1 MKIPLRHFL
10 IAAALLAGAARAEV
24 APDAFAATIDRTA
37 IDFNRRLEAA
47 TQELTALRERVAR
60 EAAPLQ
66 EAAGAAEGRIA
77 ALTAEI
83 AQMQTAHAQAEA
95 TRRRLQRDGLTLQKN
110 LAYLN
115 TLGREGL
122 KGLND
127 GLLPGE
133 ALRFGDRIAE
143 LSAKLEAGGE
153 RIDPTA
159 ALDAAELLLGRLRQQ
174 LGGSAV
180 PGRALVGRTNTAA
193 KGTFLFLGPEV
204 FFQSDD
210 PAVAG
215 TVRLREGSP
224 YPVVY
229 PLPNWTAQQ
238 ARALAGGAM
247 GTIPADA
254 SGGKALQLR
263 ETTGTLFEHINRGG
277 PVAYLIIGVG
287 LFACGLAIQKF
298 LELRRLEVDPPAAVQ
313 DVLHGLFAR
322 SPEEAQRALAGL
334 HGATRELFAL
344 GLRQAGKPKEV
355 LEEHLFAFTL
365 RHRLHYERRLPLLA
379 VIATASPLM
388 GLLGTVMG
396 MIKTFALIT
405 VFGTGNAAKLSS
417 GISEVLVTT
426 ELGLTVAI
434 PALVVHGFLAHRAQ
448 KKLSLLERYAV
459 EFVAAAGESKRAE
472 PNGVRVAV

>member
-1 MKIPLRHFL
+1 MNAFLRFSL
-10 IAAALLAGAARAEV
+10 IAAVVLGGAGRAAE
-24 APDAFAATIDRTA
+24 PDPFAAAVDRTA
-37 IDFNRRLEAA
+37 ADFNRRLEAA
-47 TQELTALRERVAR
+47 TQELAAARERIAR
-60 EAAPLQ
+60 EATPLQ
-66 EAAGAAEGRIA
+66 QATGAAEARITALGAEIA
-77 ALTAEI
+77 AL
-83 AQMQTAHAQAEA
+83 QSAHAQAEA
-95 TRRRLQRDGLTLQKN
+95 TRRRLQRDAVALQKN
-110 LAYLN
+110 LSYLN
-115 TLGREGL
+115 TLGRDSL

-133 ALRFGDRIAE
+133 AARFADRIAA
-143 LSAKLEAGGE
+143 LSA
-153 RIDPTA
+153 R
-159 ALDAAELLLGRLRQQ
+159 LDAGEEPVNPAAAIETAELLLGRLRQQ

-180 PGRALVGRTNTAA
+180 PGRALIGRSNTVAQ
-193 KGTFLFLGPEV
+193 GTFLFLGPEV
-204 FFQSDD
+204 FFTSDQ

-215 TVRLREGSP
+215 TVRMREGSP
-224 YPVVY
+224 FPIAYPV
-229 PLPNWTAQQ
+229 PDWSAAQ
-238 ARALAGGAM
+238 ARALATGAP

-263 ETTGTLFEHINRGG
+263 ETTGTVFEHINRGG

-287 LFACGLAIQKF
+287 LFACGLALQKAF
-298 LELRRLEVDPPAAVQ
+298 ELRRLEVDPPAAVQ
-313 DVLHGLFAR
+313 AVLQGLFDQPPDEAR
-322 SPEEAQRALAGL
+322 RAVAAL
-334 HGATRELFAL
+334 HGATRELLAL

-365 RHRLHYERRLPLLA
+365 RQRLHYERRLPLLA

-434 PALVVHGFLAHRAQ
+434 PTLVVHGFLAHRAQ
-448 KKLSLLERYAV
+448 KKLSQLERYAV
-459 EFVAAAGESKRAE
+459 EFAAAAGEGRRAE
-472 PNGVRVAV
+472 PNGVRLSA